1 MDVIIIILII
11 VSIILIYSIIRNFMY
26 NNCKTKIGVAVVVAE
41 QVDISDENIIEV
53 SSIRL

>member
-1 MDVIIIILII
+1 
-11 VSIILIYSIIRNFMY
+11 MY